1 MTDFTNIREA
11 LNTLL
16 EAVDNTATE
25 LITAANG
32 QRKELIALYARM
44 RETNE
49 DLAEFGTMVGEVGG
63 ALLDVEELCED
74 VATKANAAIESGAD
88 KTPDCDYEELVD
100 FCAECG
106 RAIVEG
112 EEYERNAGDWYTCE
126 HCLNEYKEQ
135 AQMTINDIKETT
147 HEEPAEAPAEETSA
161 E

>member
-16 EAVDNTATE
+16 EAVDNTAAE

-49 DLAEFGTMVGEVGG
+49 DLAEFGTMVGEVGT
-63 ALLDVEELCED
+63 ALLDIEELCED
-74 VATKANAAIESGAD
+74 VATKANDAIESGAD
-88 KTPDCDYEELVD
+88 RTPDCDYQVLVD
-100 FCAECG
+100 FCDECG
-106 RAIVEG
+106 KAIVEG
-112 EEYERNAGDWYTCE
+112 EEYEVNAGDWYTCE
-126 HCLNEYKEQ
+126 DCLNVYEEQ
-135 AQMTINDIKETT
+135 AQMTINDLKETT
-147 HEEPAEAPAEETSA
+147 AEETSA

>member
-25 LITAANG
+25 LITTANG

-49 DLAEFGTMVGEVGG
+49 DLAEFGTMVGEMGG
-63 ALLDVEELCED
+63 ALLDIEELCED
-74 VATKANAAIESGAD
+74 VATKANNAIESGAD
-88 KTPDCDYEELVD
+88 RTPDCDYEELVD
-100 FCAECG
+100 FCDECG
-106 RAIVEG
+106 KAIVEKEG
-112 EEYERNAGDWYTCE
+112 YERAAGDWYTCE
-126 HCLNEYKEQ
+126 HCLNVYE
-135 AQMTINDIKETT
+135 AQVQMVIDDLKETT
-147 HEEPAEAPAEETSA
+147 HEAPAEETSA

>member
-16 EAVDNTATE
+16 EAVDDTAAE

-49 DLAEFGTMVGEVGG
+49 DLTEFGTMVGEVGT
-63 ALLDVEELCED
+63 ALLDIEELCED
-74 VATKANAAIESGAD
+74 VATKATDAIESGAD
-88 KTPDCDYEELVD
+88 RLPDCDYQVLVD
-100 FCAECG
+100 FCDECG
-106 RAIVEG
+106 QAIVEG
-112 EEYERNAGDWYTCE
+112 EDYEVNAGDWYTCE
-126 HCLNEYKEQ
+126 RCLNVYKEQ
-135 AQMTINDIKETT
+135 AQMTIDELKETT
-147 HEEPAEAPAEETSA
+147 KATEETSA